1 MTPVSLDLTFNSSEE
16 VADSVRT
23 VSPAS
28 NNESSIAT
36 LHEVPNETIDGE
48 NYNNKLHVVKL
59 LHFLSAEPDSG
70 VTSEMETRLNLT
82 GTSHQNMRR
91 NSRGCRE
98 RPSPR

>member
-36 LHEVPNETIDGE
+36 LHEVPNETTDGE
-48 NYNNKLHVVKL
+48 NYNTINKLHVVKL
-59 LHFLSAEPDSG
+59 LHFFSLQSQILVSPLKWRPD
-70 VTSEMETRLNLT
+70 
-82 GTSHQNMRR
+82 
-91 NSRGCRE
+91 
-98 RPSPR
+98 